1 MRCVARMGRIRS
13 KISDFKSKREMESMG
28 EVGEDERMLLKWI

>member
-1 MRCVARMGRIRS
+1 MGRIRIIIPDS
-13 KISDFKSKREMESMG
+13 KSKREMESMG